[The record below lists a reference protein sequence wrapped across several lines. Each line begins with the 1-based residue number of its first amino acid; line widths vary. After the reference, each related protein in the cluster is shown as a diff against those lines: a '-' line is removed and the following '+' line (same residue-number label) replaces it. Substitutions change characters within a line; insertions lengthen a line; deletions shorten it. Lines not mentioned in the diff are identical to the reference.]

1 MFDEPTGW
9 ELPPKGFEV
18 KDNGYLAPESDGS
31 HVKVVVNEESERL
44 QLLSP
49 FKPIGN
55 KITGAPV
62 ILLPIGLNGDNNCNL
77 SDSSLTT
84 TFT

>member
-18 KDNGYLAPESDGS
+18 KDNGYLAPEKDGS
-31 HVKVVVNEESERL
+31 HVNVIVNDESERL

-49 FKPIGN
+49 FNPIGN
-55 KITGAPV
+55 EIKNAK
-62 ILLPIGLNGDNNCNL
+62 LLIKAYG
-77 SDSSLTT
+77 
-84 TFT
+84 